1 MTVVAN
7 IEARLAALEAAL
19 AADTDDET
27 ETRWTTLLVDLV
39 TGRRVYDCACCE
51 PFVSIAVANTN
62 AYLTVDPT
70 EWEYVPQQAKP
81 PMPAHLHR
89 QLVEGSL

>member
-1 MTVVAN
+1 MSSV
-7 IEARLAALEAAL
+7 EARLRALEAAL
-19 AADTDDET
+19 ATDPADEVDSRFT
-27 ETRWTTLLVDLV
+27 EFLVALA
-39 TGRRVYDCACCE
+39 TGRRVYECACCE

-81 PMPAHLHR
+81 PIPEHLRR
-89 QLVEGSL
+89 QLTEGSL